1 MQNTKM
7 RSKILIHSMITLL
20 VLDISTNLISDAG
33 HTNSLINK
41 FCIASLKSKLNLT
54 NKKELNEI
62 SHFTCECFSKKFKSG
77 ISIKRSRNYCKNKAA
92 EKYNL

>member
-1 MQNTKM
+1 ML
-7 RSKILIHSMITLL
+7 SKIFINSIITLL
-20 VLDISTNLISDAG
+20 ILNISTTFKTNAE
-33 HTNSLINK
+33 HKNSLIKK

-62 SHFTCECFSKKFKSG
+62 SHFTCDCFSKKFKSG
-77 ISIKRSRNYCKNKAA
+77 ISIKRSRNYCKNKAT